1 MLATTRRV
9 GPDGLADK
17 TRELDGGPSGRAEV
31 EWVRE
36 LVAAKT
42 NAHLAAA
49 ELDARVDHRSL
60 KAQADEALANGDLAT
75 AAVLSREPTQHVGKN
90 GTAIER
96 RGGKSERAEVNQ
108 AVEEAN
114 EETFRK
120 VVALFED
127 QGRAM
132 PMPEGHNQAQAL
144 REARRP
150 PAVLSLPLTSG
161 QGQIVVNR
169 RLARAL
175 QGRSGTQTGE
185 GTVTASPPSAEE
197 LSAEAADLWSPIL
210 DQALA
215 QTLRATR
222 QLLAWAKER
231 ASAFAE
237 NTRLPSDLK
246 ELVRRLRRFKAN
258 LLKFSRRLD
267 AVRRAERLCHMA
279 EQSWEDFT
287 VNHAQPGPSWSSKD
301 WTQRRGRRLST
312 LEMRTQE
319 LAEVRALVT
328 PEQQAVCE
336 EEAEVAGKHLEAWSQ
351 ELLGRY
357 RLPSEPAEILEGQE
371 SAIPAPTLAPGV
383 HRRPRLH

>member
-1 MLATTRRV
+1 MATTRRV